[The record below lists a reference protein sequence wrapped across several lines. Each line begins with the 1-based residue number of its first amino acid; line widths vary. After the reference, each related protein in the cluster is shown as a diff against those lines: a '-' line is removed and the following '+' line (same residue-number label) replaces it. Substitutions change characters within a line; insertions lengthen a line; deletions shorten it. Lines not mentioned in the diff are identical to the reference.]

1 MATIPPGTIVLLDEG
16 ALEGLLL
23 PPPDA
28 EAVIG
33 VHEGALRAPQS
44 SLTLAVCL
52 DEGDEPVWVGA
63 IDEGMVAGGLG
74 RTVSPLPAVARCLL
88 TGDRC
93 WDVIW
98 PGELLGGGVYRTV
111 YRGDRPW
118 VVLGVL
124 PSGPLLASPLNDA
137 RSNPKWYAP
146 RLEAADIE
154 GAAHKAGQLE
164 LAHLWSLPE
173 HLPAVGAV
181 GKGPR
186 MALGH
191 HVRKYFG

>member
-1 MATIPPGTIVLLDEG
+1 MATVPPGTIVLLDHD
-16 ALEGLLL
+16 ALGRLRL
-23 PPPDA
+23 PPPDT
-28 EAVIG
+28 EAVIA
-33 VHEGALRAPQS
+33 VHEGALRAPES

-52 DEGDEPVWVGA
+52 DEAGEPVWVGA

-74 RTVSPLPAVARCLL
+74 RTVSPRPALARCLL

-118 VVLGVL
+118 VVLGAL
-124 PSGPLLASPLNDA
+124 PSGPLLVSPLNDA
-137 RSNPKWYAP
+137 RGNPKWYAP
-146 RLEAADIE
+146 RIDATDLE

-173 HLPAVGAV
+173 HLPAVGV
-181 GKGPR
+181 VNKGAR
-186 MALGH
+186 TRLGELM
-191 HVRKYFG
+191 RKYFG

>member
-1 MATIPPGTIVLLDEG
+1 MATIPPGTIVLLDES
-16 ALEGLLL
+16 ALGRLLL
-23 PPPDA
+23 PPPDT

-33 VHEGALRAPQS
+33 VHEGALRAPES

-52 DEGDEPVWVGA
+52 DEGDEPIWVGA

-74 RTVSPLPAVARCLL
+74 RMRSPRPAVARCLL

-98 PGELLGGGVYRTV
+98 PGELMDGGVYRTV
-111 YRGDRPW
+111 YQGDRPW
-118 VVLGVL
+118 VVLGAL
-124 PSGPLLASPLNDA
+124 PSGLLLASPLNDA
-137 RSNPKWYAP
+137 QGNPKWYAP
-146 RLEAADIE
+146 RLEAADIQ
-154 GAAHKAGQLE
+154 GTARKAGQLE

-173 HLPAVGAV
+173 HLPAVGVVAERART
-181 GKGPR
+181 G
-186 MALGH
+186 LGD